1 MKTAIVKILS
11 NLLCWAIAGQVGF
24 TCVEVFTVHVPQ
36 LLFGTGQG
44 HQTPWFWRHLSGGS
58 VVTVSNPLKSI
69 LVIWAPPKTWSRFSS
84 KKCGEKHWPIHNI
97 TTSPH
102 GRREETCLEYCLCQG
117 SAPHRSRPNV
127 DRTCYQFLSS
137 LKLSPI
143 WWHIPTYQSHVLL

>member
-11 NLLCWAIAGQVGF
+11 DLLCWAIAGQVGF

-36 LLFGTGQG
+36 LLFGTGQR

-97 TTSPH
+97 TTPPH

-137 LKLSPI
+137 LKLSLI